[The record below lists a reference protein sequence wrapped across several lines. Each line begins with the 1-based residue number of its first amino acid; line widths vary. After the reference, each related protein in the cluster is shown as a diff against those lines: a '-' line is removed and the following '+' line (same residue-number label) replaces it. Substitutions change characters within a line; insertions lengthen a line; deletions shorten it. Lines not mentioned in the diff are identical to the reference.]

1 SRVAAEEQLAA
12 LGLSERLSHY
22 PSELSGGEQQRV
34 AIARALVRKPEVL
47 FADEP
52 TGNLDTANAARIQ
65 DLFFELK
72 ERLNL
77 TLVVVT
83 HDPVFARKVPRVL
96 NMRDGLWDKPD
107 GVT

>member
-1 SRVAAEEQLAA
+1 
-12 LGLSERLSHY
+12 
-22 PSELSGGEQQRV
+22 
-34 AIARALVRKPEVL
+34 VL

-83 HDPVFARKVPRVL
+83 HDPVFARKFPRVL
-96 NMRDGLWDKPD
+96 HMRDGLWDKSD